1 MFDLVKLFK
10 FGFVP
15 TPEKF
20 TKIFKWQNFI
30 FRDGAPNQ
38 RLVYQCVVEACLS
51 DCEQTC
57 VGGRRRKR
65 RESEMKSRL
74 TQATNFYFFMEVY
87 ETRKMLEQALRE
99 RRNDYSKE
107 LLVTVVSSVLLLGLA
122 AGMAIYLLFPR

>member
-1 MFDLVKLFK
+1 M
-10 FGFVP
+10 
-15 TPEKF
+15 
-20 TKIFKWQNFI
+20 
-30 FRDGAPNQ
+30 
-38 RLVYQCVVEACLS
+38 
-51 DCEQTC
+51 
-57 VGGRRRKR
+57 GGRRRKR

-122 AGMAIYLLFPR
+122 AGMAIYLLFPRYFLENILVNP